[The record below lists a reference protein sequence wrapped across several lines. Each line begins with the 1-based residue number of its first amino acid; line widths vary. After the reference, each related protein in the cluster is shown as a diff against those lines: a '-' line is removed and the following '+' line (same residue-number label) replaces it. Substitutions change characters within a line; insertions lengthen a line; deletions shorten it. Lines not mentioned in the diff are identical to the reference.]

1 MAFGQISAW
10 LAARFAH
17 VATPGMEAAT
27 GVALAD
33 VAIGHWRRRL
43 VEERP
48 QAFITGGCPYALKD
62 NARIGEVA
70 GEWQRWFIEVYAVR
84 VCRRH
89 WPLSK
94 CCGREKPKQG
104 TRLWATDERMS
115 CCLTQTL
122 CPSSVWYFDQH

>member
-1 MAFGQISAW
+1 
-10 LAARFAH
+10 
-17 VATPGMEAAT
+17 MEAAT

-70 GEWQRWFIEVYAVR
+70 GGVAALVHRGL
-84 VCRRH
+84 CR
-89 WPLSK
+89 PGL
-94 CCGREKPKQG
+94 PQA
-104 TRLWATDERMS
+104 LAA
-115 CCLTQTL
+115 Q
-122 CPSSVWYFDQH
+122 